1 MLASGS
7 GNVSLRTVSS
17 NRPQVL
23 CSEDQRSVAASDDY
37 YSFSD
42 HNSGS
47 RSPSNGSHATVVRY
61 ATPNSHPVSQTSSPA
76 ISRTHLAPPVVAS
89 TSRPAHHVKMP
100 SDNKNAPSPVR
111 STIRSVQDREA
122 HTSLMTEST
131 SRQVPR
137 DSSYAGPSPAPAMDN
152 VPYLRFAINQ
162 LTRDEDTRS
171 LRRPSS
177 VTSEDYP
184 VERLVWDE
192 GLGYFI
198 RSPEASNT
206 PPAQQPLLQHPS
218 PRPVDRPPQ
227 DSVEPEAFVAV
238 EPPKDSLLYPRLD
251 FVPVVL
257 RPWALVAVIFCS
269 LLMIAGVVFCNVW
282 SQRHQGFW
290 DYDGIGGGRYFV
302 VQFLPQILA
311 VSMTVWTFI
320 IQAAVYRTMPFA
332 IMASERKLGHVLD
345 RLPILSRNFLVPD
358 FSQFQHGEPLVGF
371 SLVSIWLSNVIA
383 LPLLSCFFQ
392 AKFFIMEERG
402 TWRWTAVQDVGWTIV
417 AVYGLLTIG
426 LVILMFRFVRTW
438 SGLMW
443 DPVSLADLIS
453 IIQRSNILR
462 DFEQSEILP
471 DVGDSLNPRV
481 LRLGYWQLSNR
492 NRETTFYG
500 IGEIAASVGNPS
512 LHFNEKSPE
521 RQPLSRVSYD
531 IEQQV
536 GEGKYGFDEHMY
548 APSVRYRWT
557 PWFLRDTF
565 IVAWTVTIGA
575 LFIAFVLVSFIH
587 DAIRGGFPP
596 RLPTLPSPKSFSS
609 SNFLYSFIP
618 ALIGNILFLAW
629 QPVDVYFRA
638 LQPFASLSSPQGTSA
653 EQSLL
658 LSYPSC
664 FPFHVTALAI
674 LNKHYK
680 VAWISFM
687 SVASAAIPILAGGVF
702 IALNYPSQGEI
713 RIAALMPAF
722 YAMVAFCAL
731 YTVSLLCTWPRR
743 CRYLPHD
750 ISTLADQISFLYQSP
765 LLSDKILREPRSK
778 ADLVTRLVM
787 APPGD
792 REHPLYG
799 FGIYV
804 GRDGKEHLGIDRFYR
819 PGRADMLITTGS
831 MK

>member
-7 GNVSLRTVSS
+7 ENVSLRTVSS

-23 CSEDQRSVAASDDY
+23 RTESQQSIAASDDY

-42 HNSGS
+42 RTSSS
-47 RSPSNGSHATVVRY
+47 RSPSNGSHGTVVRY
-61 ATPNSHPVSQTSSPA
+61 ATPRSHPVSQASSPA
-76 ISRTHLAPPVVAS
+76 ISRTHLAPPMVGS
-89 TSRPAHHVKMP
+89 TSRLEQPVKMP
-100 SDNKNAPSPVR
+100 SDNRNAPSPVT
-111 STIRSVQDREA
+111 STVRAVQNRDKSPLSQNISR
-122 HTSLMTEST
+122 HTPSDTYVGSPST
-131 SRQVPR
+131 P
-137 DSSYAGPSPAPAMDN
+137 GMDD
-152 VPYLRFAINQ
+152 VPYIRFAISQ
-162 LTRDEDTRS
+162 LTRDEDARS
-171 LRRPSS
+171 LRRASS
-177 VTSEDYP
+177 VASDDYP
-184 VERLVWDE
+184 ADRLVWDE

-198 RSPEASNT
+198 RSPETSKT

-218 PRPVDRPPQ
+218 PRPVDRSPQ
-227 DSVEPEAFVAV
+227 ESVEPESFVAV

-251 FVPVVL
+251 FVPGVL
-257 RPWALVAVIFCS
+257 RPWALIAAILCS
-269 LLMIAGVVFCNVW
+269 LLMIAGIAFCNVW
-282 SQRHQGFW
+282 SQRHDGIW
-290 DYDGIGGGRYFV
+290 NYDGQGGGRYFV

-311 VSMTVWTFI
+311 IIITVWTFV

-332 IMASERKLGHVLD
+332 IMASERNLGHVLQC
-345 RLPILSRNFLVPD
+345 LPILSRNFLIPD
-358 FSQFQHGEPLVGF
+358 FSQFRHGEPLIGL
-371 SLVSIWLSNVIA
+371 SLVSMWLSNLIA

-392 AKFFIMEERG
+392 AKWFLIDGQG
-402 TWRWTAVQDVGWTIV
+402 TWRWTAVQDIGWALV
-417 AVYGLLTIG
+417 ALYGFLTIG
-426 LVILMFRFVRTW
+426 LVLLIFRFVRTW

-453 IIQRSNILR
+453 IIQRSNVLR
-462 DFEQSEILP
+462 NFEQSEILP
-471 DVGDSLNPRV
+471 DVGELLNPRV

-492 NRETTFYG
+492 ETTFYG
-500 IGEIAASVGNPS
+500 IGEIAAPIGNPS
-512 LHFNEKSPE
+512 LHLTEKGYE
-521 RQPLSRVSYD
+521 KQPLSRVSYD
-531 IEQQV
+531 VERQA

-548 APSVRYRWT
+548 SPSVRYRWI
-557 PWFLRDTF
+557 PWFLRGTF
-565 IVAWTVTIGA
+565 ITAWTVTIGA

-587 DAIRGGFPP
+587 DAIKGGFPP

-618 ALIGNILFLAW
+618 ALIGNVLFLAW
-629 QPVDVYFRA
+629 QPIDVYFRA
-638 LQPFASLSSPQGTSA
+638 LQPFASLSSPEGTTA
-653 EQSLL
+653 EHSLL

-674 LNKHYK
+674 LNKHFK

-702 IALNYPSQGEI
+702 IALSYPSQKEI

-722 YAMVAFCAL
+722 YAMVVFCAL
-731 YTVSLLCTWPRR
+731 YTVSFLCIWPRR

-792 REHPLYG
+792 RDLPMYG
-799 FGIYV
+799 FGVYV
-804 GRDGKEHLGIDRFYR
+804 GRDGKEHLGIDRFHR
-819 PGRADMLITTGS
+819 PGRGDMLIMTGS

>member
-1 MLASGS
+1 MLAS

-23 CSEDQRSVAASDDY
+23 RTESQQSASASDDY

-42 HNSGS
+42 RTASS
-47 RSPSNGSHATVVRY
+47 RSPSYGSHGTVVRY
-61 ATPNSHPVSQTSSPA
+61 ATPHSHPVSRTSSPA
-76 ISRTHLAPPVVAS
+76 ISRTHLAPPLTMSAS
-89 TSRPAHHVKMP
+89 RLEQPAQMSSNYRNV
-100 SDNKNAPSPVR
+100 PSPVR
-111 STIRSVQDREA
+111 STVRSVQDREV
-122 HTSLMTEST
+122 HMSPMSEST
-131 SRQVPR
+131 SRQVPN
-137 DSSYAGPSPAPAMDN
+137 DSYAGRAPTPNTDD

-162 LTRDEDTRS
+162 LTRDDESQS

-177 VTSEDYP
+177 VASEDYP

-192 GLGYFI
+192 GLGYFT
-198 RSPEASNT
+198 RSPQATNT
-206 PPAQQPLLQHPS
+206 PPVQQPLLQQPS
-218 PRPVDRPPQ
+218 PEPIERDPQ
-227 DSVEPEAFVAV
+227 SSVEPETFGVV

-251 FVPVVL
+251 YVPGVL
-257 RPWALVAVIFCS
+257 RPLALSAIIFCT

-282 SQRHQGFW
+282 SRRHEGVW
-290 DYDGIGGGRYFV
+290 DYQGVGGGRYFV

-311 VSMTVWTFI
+311 AIITIWTFVV
-320 IQAAVYRTMPFA
+320 QAAVYRTMPFA
-332 IMASERKLGHVLD
+332 IMASERNLGYVLQG
-345 RLPILSRNFLVPD
+345 LPILSRNFLIPD
-358 FSQFQHGEPLVGF
+358 FSHFRHGEPLVGF
-371 SLVSIWLSNVIA
+371 SLLSIWLSNLVS

-392 AKFFIMEERG
+392 AKWFIIEEQG
-402 TWRWTAVQDVGWTIV
+402 IWRWAAVQDVGWALV
-417 AVYGLLTIG
+417 AIYGLLTVA
-426 LVILMFRFVRTW
+426 LMLLMFRFVCTW

-443 DPVSLADLIS
+443 DPVCLADLIS

-462 DFEQSEILP
+462 AFEQSEILP
-471 DVGDSLNPRV
+471 DVGKTLNPRV

-492 NRETTFYG
+492 ETTFYG
-500 IGEIAASVGNPS
+500 IGEIAAPIGNPS
-512 LHFNEKSPE
+512 LHLSEKIQE
-521 RQPLSRVSYD
+521 KQPDGLSRVSYD
-531 IEQQV
+531 VERQASD
-536 GEGKYGFDEHMY
+536 KFGFDEHMY

-557 PWFLRDTF
+557 PWFLRGTF
-565 IVAWTVTIGA
+565 IVAWTITIGA

-587 DAIRGGFPP
+587 DAIEGGFPP

-618 ALIGNILFLAW
+618 ALIGNVLFLAW
-629 QPVDVYFRA
+629 QPIDVYFRA
-638 LQPFASLSSPQGTSA
+638 LQPFATLSSPEGAPA

-658 LSYPSC
+658 LAYPSC
-664 FPFHVTALAI
+664 LPFQVTVLAI

-680 VAWISFM
+680 VAWISLM
-687 SVASAAIPILAGGVF
+687 SVVSAALPILAGGVF
-702 IALNYPSQGEI
+702 IALNYPSEQEI

-722 YAMVAFCAL
+722 YAIVAFCAL
-731 YTVSLLCTWPRR
+731 YTASFLCIWPRR
-743 CRYLPHD
+743 RRYLPHD

-792 REHPLYG
+792 RQYPMYG
-799 FGIYV
+799 FGVYV
-804 GRDGKEHLGIDRFYR
+804 GRDGKEHLGIDRFHR